1 MFKKAR
7 EWSGVVA
14 LVAIILFLIFGQG
27 ARSKAG
33 SSGTRFPNGVSADA
47 TSPIAGEV
55 RGTTFTLTGA
65 GSVTGAFTVAGAIT
79 QGGGIRATS
88 TTNTSETLLATDFD
102 TENVIDYTANT
113 GDTTVTLPASTT
125 LTSFLPTA
133 GQMRTVWVRNATTTA
148 ATDIIIVG
156 GSGTLLKVASSTNQ
170 IGGGVGAQ
178 QINGDTDGGNHARL
192 DFVRKANTDIEVL
205 MTVFRDN

>member
-1 MFKKAR
+1 MLKKVQ

-14 LVAIILFLIFGQG
+14 LVAIILFLTLGQG
-27 ARSKAG
+27 GYGKTG
-33 SSGTRFPNGVSADA
+33 SSGTRFPNGVSADSTA
-47 TSPIAGEV
+47 PLTGEV
-55 RGTTFTLTGA
+55 RGTTLTITGASTLTGA
-65 GSVTGAFTVAGAIT
+65 ITSTGAVT

-113 GDTTVTLPASTT
+113 GDTTLTLPASTT

-133 GQMRTVWVRNATTTA
+133 GQMRTVWIRNATTTA
-148 ATDIIIVG
+148 ATDLIIVG

-192 DFVRKANTDIEVL
+192 DFVRKANTDIEVM
-205 MTVFRDN
+205 MTPYRDN